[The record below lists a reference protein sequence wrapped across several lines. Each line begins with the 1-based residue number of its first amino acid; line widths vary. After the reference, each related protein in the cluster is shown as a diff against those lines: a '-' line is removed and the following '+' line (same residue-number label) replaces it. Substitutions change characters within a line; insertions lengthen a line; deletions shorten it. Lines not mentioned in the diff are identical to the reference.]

1 MKSLSRTAAPW
12 RLSKSRGRS
21 ARGPEPP
28 RIVLD
33 GCEDIEGRALLLVSA
48 LHFGAA
54 ALAGWKVHFVVQG
67 DAVVCAALDALRWDT
82 GLDVEWLHDRQRDAV
97 LPGARLFAAVC
108 FRDVARL
115 NLEDIARHGVP
126 ALVAIQFPDFERHGA
141 EALALQRAAHDPQLL
156 CAEILARL
164 GVALP

>member
-1 MKSLSRTAAPW
+1 VKSLSSAAAPW

-21 ARGPEPP
+21 VSRSEPP

-54 ALAGWKVHFVVQG
+54 ALAGWKVSFVVQG

-82 GLDVEWLHDRQRDAV
+82 GLDVEWLHSRQRAVV

-108 FRDVARL
+108 FRDSSHL
-115 NLEDIARHGVP
+115 NLADVARHGVP
-126 ALVAIQFPDFERHGA
+126 ALVAIQFPDFERHGP
-141 EALALQRAAHDPQLL
+141 EALALQRAAHDPRLL

>member
-1 MKSLSRTAAPW
+1 MKSLSRATAPW
-12 RLSKSRGRS
+12 RSSKLRGRVAS
-21 ARGPEPP
+21 ESEPP

-54 ALAGWKVHFVVQG
+54 ALAGWKVQFVVQG

-82 GLDVEWLHDRQRDAV
+82 GLDVEWLHDRQRDTV

-108 FRDVARL
+108 FRDVSRL
-115 NLEDIARHGVP
+115 HLQDIARHGVP

-141 EALALQRAAHDPQLL
+141 GALALQRAAHDPELL
-156 CAEILARL
+156 CAEILGRL